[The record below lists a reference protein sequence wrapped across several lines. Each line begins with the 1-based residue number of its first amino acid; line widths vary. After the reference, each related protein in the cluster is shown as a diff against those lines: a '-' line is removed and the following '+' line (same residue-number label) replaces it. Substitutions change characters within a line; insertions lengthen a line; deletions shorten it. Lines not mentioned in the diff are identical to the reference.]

1 MRFNMKD
8 APGVF
13 KIFIGA
19 IAIFLI
25 LFGIHWLAIL
35 AGGILGI
42 IYFTIPKR
50 YIN

>member
-1 MRFNMKD
+1 MKD
-8 APGVF
+8 ALVVL

-25 LFGIHWLAIL
+25 VFGIHWLAIL
-35 AGGILGI
+35 AGAILGI
-42 IYFTIPKR
+42 IYFVIPKK

>member
-1 MRFNMKD
+1 MKD
-8 APGVF
+8 ALVVF

-25 LFGIHWLAIL
+25 VFGIHWLAIL
-35 AGGILGI
+35 AGAILGL
-42 IYFTIPKR
+42 IYFVIPKK

>member
-1 MRFNMKD
+1 MKD
-8 APGVF
+8 AFVVF

-35 AGGILGI
+35 AGTILGI
-42 IYFTIPKR
+42 IYFAIPKK
-50 YIN
+50 YLN

>member
-1 MRFNMKD
+1 MRFDIKD
-8 APGVF
+8 ALGVF

-19 IAIFLI
+19 IASVLI

-35 AGGILGI
+35 AGVILGI
-42 IYFTIPKR
+42 MYFVIPKR

>member
-1 MRFNMKD
+1 MKD
-8 APGVF
+8 ALVVF

-25 LFGIHWLAIL
+25 VFGIHWLAIL
-35 AGGILGI
+35 AGVILGI
-42 IYFTIPKR
+42 IYFVIPKK

>member
-1 MRFNMKD
+1 MKD
-8 APGVF
+8 ALVIF

-25 LFGIHWLAIL
+25 VFGIHWLAIL
-35 AGGILGI
+35 AGAILGI
-42 IYFTIPKR
+42 IYFVIPKK

>member
-1 MRFNMKD
+1 MKD
-8 APGVF
+8 ALVVF

-25 LFGIHWLAIL
+25 VFGIHWLVIL

-42 IYFTIPKR
+42 IYFVIPKK
-50 YIN
+50 YIS

>member
-1 MRFNMKD
+1 MKD
-8 APGVF
+8 ALVVF

-25 LFGIHWLAIL
+25 VFGIHWLAIL
-35 AGGILGI
+35 AGAILGI
-42 IYFTIPKR
+42 IYFVIPKK